1 MHPSVQC
8 SNAYN
13 TQDMEAS
20 VTGEQKKM
28 WHMYPAECYSESN
41 SDTTGSHMDGPRR
54 DHLQ

>member
-28 WHMYPAECYSESN
+28 WHMYPAECYSAKREQQRYHWEPYGW
-41 SDTTGSHMDGPRR
+41 TQT
-54 DHLQ
+54 